1 MLEVDKK
8 YLRRAFDL
16 ANFGDAKTSP
26 NPKVG
31 AVIVLDD
38 KIIGEGYH
46 IKYGTAHAEVNAV
59 NSVPEHQ
66 LKLLKDSTIYVSLEP
81 CCIHG
86 KTPPCSDLIIKHQFK
101 RVVVSNL
108 DQTEGVAG
116 KSIKIIRAAGI
127 QVDTGLLEE
136 EGAAISKIRNC
147 YVTQKRPYIVL
158 KWARTTDG
166 FIGEKGEQIWISNAI
181 SKRLTHK
188 WRSAIPAILVG
199 TQTALTDQPQLNNRH
214 YYGPSPL
221 RVLIDRQLKVS
232 PSAPIYNESS
242 PSLIFTEAE
251 PTENHKKL
259 SNVTFVQCIFGDNLV
274 EKILKVLYERKIN
287 TLLVEG
293 GSKTLQNFID
303 AGMWDE
309 IRVFESS
316 KIIRAGILQPVFSYH
331 KKKKYQ
337 LMDNQLFVYTK

>member
-1 MLEVDKK
+1 MLEIDKK

-16 ANFGDAKTSP
+16 ANLGNAETSP

-31 AVIVLDD
+31 AVIVHDD

-46 IKYGTAHAEVNAV
+46 IRYGTAHAEVNAV

-66 LKLLKDSTIYVSLEP
+66 LNLLRESTIYVSLEP
-81 CCIHG
+81 CCIYG
-86 KTPPCSDLIIKHQFK
+86 KTPPCSALIIKHQFK
-101 RVVVSNL
+101 RVVVSTL

-116 KSIKIIRAAGI
+116 KSIDIIRAAGI
-127 QVDTGLLEE
+127 EVESGILEE
-136 EGAAISKIRNC
+136 EGEEISKIRNC

-158 KWARTTDG
+158 KWARTPDG
-166 FIGEKGEQIWISNAI
+166 FIGEKGKQIWISNPL

-188 WRSAIPAILVG
+188 WRSMIPAILVG
-199 TQTALTDQPQLNNRH
+199 TQTALTDQPQLSNRY

-232 PSAPIYNESS
+232 PSAPIYDGSAT
-242 PSLIFTEAE
+242 SLIFTEAA
-251 PTENHKKL
+251 PTEEYQKL
-259 SNVTFVQCIFGDNLV
+259 SNVAFVQLTFGDNLV
-274 EKILKVLYERKIN
+274 EKILKELYERKVN

-293 GSKTLQNFID
+293 GGQTLQSFID
-303 AGMWDE
+303 ARMWDE

-316 KIIRAGILQPVFSYH
+316 KIIGAGISQPVFSFN
-331 KKKKYQ
+331 KKERYQ
-337 LMDNQLFVYTK
+337 LMDNHLFVYTK